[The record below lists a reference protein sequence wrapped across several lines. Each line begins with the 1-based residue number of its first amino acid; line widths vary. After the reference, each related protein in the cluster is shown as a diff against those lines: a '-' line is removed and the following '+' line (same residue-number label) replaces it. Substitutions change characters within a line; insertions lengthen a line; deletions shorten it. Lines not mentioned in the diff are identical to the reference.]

1 MMNEYEGYSL
11 FIDVD
16 DYKLAQNNRMKVLV
30 KMIEGNLTDEG
41 MLSTQGI
48 DIIVGYVRSF
58 DGMVQD
64 NLLTKLTKELKRR
77 NLL

>member
-1 MMNEYEGYSL
+1 MNEYEGYSL